1 MDAARGY
8 GIKYVMFQFTWHEDR
23 QWISD
28 MLSIRNGSLKRP
40 LIRYGLA
47 VSLVAVAFLLRLV
60 LTEFAGPGLPTY
72 VTFYP
77 AVMFVAIV
85 AGFWPGVVAT
95 AIVALGA
102 DYWILPPQ
110 GFGIESFTD
119 LVGLVFFSGM
129 GVLMSLLAEFYR
141 RARQRAQES
150 SLELTRANEALRQLS
165 SKLLSAQEDERKRI
179 ACEIHDTLGAYLAG
193 IKFKVEDARLQM
205 GKAANAPIES
215 LNTTLPLVQECIEEC
230 RRIQQDLRP
239 SAIDD
244 LGLLSAL
251 SWFCKRFEA
260 IYSHIRTGQTIQ
272 IEEGEIP
279 SALKIVIYRVAQEA
293 MNNIAKHSKADLVHL
308 SLRKM
313 DRKLELMIRDNGQ
326 GFNLEKVISQENT
339 KKGLGL
345 SSMTERTELSGGS
358 FAIESVEGRGTII
371 RASWLLGVN
380 G

>member
-1 MDAARGY
+1 
-8 GIKYVMFQFTWHEDR
+8 
-23 QWISD
+23 
-28 MLSIRNGSLKRP
+28 MLSIRNGFLKRP

-47 VSLVAVAFLLRLV
+47 VSLVAAAFLLRLV
-60 LTEFAGPGLPTY
+60 LTELAGPGLPTY

-77 AVMFVAIV
+77 AVMVVAIV

-95 AIVALGA
+95 AIVALVA
-102 DYWILPPQ
+102 DYWILPPP

-119 LVGLVFFSGM
+119 LVGLAFFSGM
-129 GVLMSLLAEFYR
+129 GAFMSLLAEFYR

-165 SKLLSAQEDERKRI
+165 SRLLSAQEDERKRI
-179 ACEIHDTLGAYLAG
+179 AGEIHDTVGACLAG
-193 IKFKVEDARLQM
+193 IKFKVEDAQFQM
-205 GKAANAPIES
+205 GKTANPPIES
-215 LNTTLPLVQECIEEC
+215 LSATLPLVQECIEEC

-244 LGLLSAL
+244 LGLLPTL
-251 SWFCKRFEA
+251 SWFCRRFET

-279 SALKIVIYRVAQEA
+279 NALKIVVYRVAQEA
-293 MNNIAKHSKADLVHL
+293 MNNIAKHSKADRVHL
-308 SLRKM
+308 SLWKM
-313 DRKLELMIRDNGQ
+313 DGKLELMIQDNGR
-326 GFNLEKVISQENT
+326 GFDLEKVSSQENP

-371 RASWLLGVN
+371 RASWPLGVN